1 MPAEQPHPRLF
12 VHGSMQ
18 IAQIGPSSAF
28 SRLDVQSSVVV
39 DAARFRF
46 IAGMTGARAWS
57 GDESVSI
64 LKFGDCTK
72 NRTRF
77 NQLNL

>member
-18 IAQIGPSSAF
+18 IAQIGPSSVF

-39 DAARFRF
+39 DAARFRL
-46 IAGMTGARAWS
+46 IAVGMTRARAWS

-64 LKFGDCTK
+64 FRIEVKFGDCTK
-72 NRTRF
+72 NRTR
-77 NQLNL
+77 

>member
-1 MPAEQPHPRLF
+1 MPAEQPHPRLV

-28 SRLDVQSSVVV
+28 SRLDGQSSV

-57 GDESVSI
+57 GDGSVSI
-64 LKFGDCTK
+64 FRIEVKFGDLTK
-72 NRTRF
+72 NRTR
-77 NQLNL
+77 